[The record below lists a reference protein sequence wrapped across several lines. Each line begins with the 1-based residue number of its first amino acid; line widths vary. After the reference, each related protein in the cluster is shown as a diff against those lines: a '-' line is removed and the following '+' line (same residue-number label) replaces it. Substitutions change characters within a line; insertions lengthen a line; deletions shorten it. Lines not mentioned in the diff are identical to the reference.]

1 MKRYQFPENFWW
13 GSAASGPQTEGR
25 ILGDGKGENIFDY
38 WYKNEPQKF
47 FDQVGPEKT
56 SQVYTKYQED
66 VQLMKQTGHNS
77 FRTSIQWSRLIPDES
92 GTINE
97 EAVRFYHRYFDE
109 LI

>member
-25 ILGDGKGENIFDY
+25 ISGDGKGENIFDY

-56 SQVYTKYQED
+56 
-66 VQLMKQTGHNS
+66 
-77 FRTSIQWSRLIPDES
+77 
-92 GTINE
+92 
-97 EAVRFYHRYFDE
+97 
-109 LI
+109 